1 MSTIQTIA
9 VDLTKNVFSIHG
21 VDAYGKCV
29 LHKTVKRN
37 KLLDTF
43 AKLPPSL
50 IGMEACSGV
59 LHWAR
64 ELLKLGHNPKIMAS
78 KFVFP
83 YRQNDKNDAK
93 NAEAICEAISRS
105 KRDLS
110 LSKVKNNKPW
120 LLATNTPRHILN
132 KVQITNPYA
141 TRMQIEEAFRDLM
154 STAYGIALRHN
165 RTRCTKRLDLLLNC
179 ALKL

>member
-1 MSTIQTIA
+1 M
-9 VDLTKNVFSIHG
+9 
-21 VDAYGKCV
+21 
-29 LHKTVKRN
+29 
-37 KLLDTF
+37 
-43 AKLPPSL
+43 
-50 IGMEACSGV
+50 
-59 LHWAR
+59 
-64 ELLKLGHNPKIMAS
+64 
-78 KFVFP
+78 
-83 YRQNDKNDAK
+83 
-93 NAEAICEAISRS
+93 
-105 KRDLS
+105 S